1 MNVTSFEVLPNY
13 ILSEI
18 FHYLSPTDVFQSFSS
33 LNKRFSSLIT
43 HEHLWHIH
51 IGDSKMSLM
60 MFIEHSQ
67 NVLKTIGNRVISL
80 RLNLMNTIG
89 GWSIISSS
97 LHYHQTLFLRRLHL
111 IDIKPHEF
119 DKLLCNHFI
128 RQLHTL
134 LVDVTPS
141 NPFNSLKIEGSYL
154 VKVCSRMPLLTICR
168 LPFDYHSKNVNQ
180 IEIYSLKSHMI
191 LSNLLNT
198 NQLRNLT
205 LGIHSSNFLERLL
218 LCIPLIE
225 NLSFGVKDQNIK
237 ENDEHDKI
245 M

>member
-1 MNVTSFEVLPNY
+1 MNTTLFENLPND
-13 ILSEI
+13 I
-18 FHYLSPTDVFQSFSS
+18 FSQIFQYLSPSDVLQSFLL
-33 LNKRFSSLIT
+33 LNKRFSNLIR

-60 MFIEHSQ
+60 MFIEHSEKI
-67 NVLKTIGNRVISL
+67 LKIIGNRIISL
-80 RLNLMNTIG
+80 CLNLMNKIG

-119 DKLLCNHFI
+119 DKLLSNHFI

-141 NPFNSLKIEGSYL
+141 NPFHSLQLEGSYL

-168 LPFDYHSKNVNQ
+168 LPSDYDNQNINQ
-180 IEIYSLKSHMI
+180 IEIYSLKSLKI

-198 NQLRNLT
+198 NNLRLLT
-205 LGIHSSNFLERLL
+205 LGIHSSYFLERLL

-225 NLSFGVKDQNIK
+225 NLSFAVEDQDIK
-237 ENDEHDKI
+237 VNDEHDQI